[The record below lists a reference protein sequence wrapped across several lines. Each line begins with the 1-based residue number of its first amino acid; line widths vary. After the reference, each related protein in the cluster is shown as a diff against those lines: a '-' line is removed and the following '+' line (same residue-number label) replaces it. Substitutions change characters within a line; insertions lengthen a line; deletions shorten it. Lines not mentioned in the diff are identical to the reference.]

1 MTELPLFRSRVVPV
15 VSIDA
20 AEQAVPLAEALLE
33 GGIDVIEITL
43 RRPGGLPG
51 IAELSRRAL
60 PICVGAGT
68 LLDGDDVRR
77 AADAGATFG
86 LSPGCTPAL
95 AEAALHARL
104 PFVPGV
110 MTPSEVMA
118 ARALGFKL
126 LKLFPAAQAG
136 GIAMLR
142 AMAGPLQDVRFIP
155 TGGVRADALADW
167 LREPNCERVGGTWIA
182 PSDLIAGGDWAGIAR
197 LAREASAI
205 ARMIQA
211 L

>member
-1 MTELPLFRSRVVPV
+1 MVDFPSFRSRVIPV
-15 VSIDA
+15 VSIDSA
-20 AEQAVPLAEALLE
+20 AQAVPLAEALLA

-51 IAELSRRAL
+51 IAELARRSL

-77 AADAGATFG
+77 AVEAGARFG

-95 AEAALHARL
+95 ADAVLRARL

-118 ARALGFKL
+118 ARALGFQL
-126 LKLFPAAQAG
+126 MKLFPAAQAG

-155 TGGVRADALADW
+155 TGGVRADALAEW
-167 LREPNCERVGGTWIA
+167 LREPNVERVGGTWIA
-182 PSDLIAGGDWAGIAR
+182 PVDLIERADWTGIAR
-197 LAREASAI
+197 LAREASA
-205 ARMIQA
+205 AAQA
-211 L
+211 

>member
-1 MTELPLFRSRVVPV
+1 MVDFPSFRSRVIPV
-15 VSIDA
+15 VSIDSA
-20 AEQAVPLAEALLE
+20 AQAVPLAEALLA

-51 IAELSRRAL
+51 IAELARRSL

-77 AADAGATFG
+77 AVDAGARFG

-95 AEAALHARL
+95 ADAVLRARL
-104 PFVPGV
+104 PFVPGI

-118 ARALGFKL
+118 ARALGFQL
-126 LKLFPAAQAG
+126 MKLFPAAQAG

-155 TGGVRADALADW
+155 TGGVRADALAEW
-167 LREPNCERVGGTWIA
+167 LREPNVERVGGTWIA
-182 PSDLIAGGDWAGIAR
+182 PVDLIERADWTGIAR
-197 LAREASAI
+197 LAREASA
-205 ARMIQA
+205 AAQA
-211 L
+211 

>member
-1 MTELPLFRSRVVPV
+1 MTDLPSFQSRVVPV
-15 VSIDA
+15 VSIDSA
-20 AEQAVPLAEALLE
+20 DQAVPLAEALLA

-51 IAELSRRAL
+51 IAELARRAL

-68 LLDGDDVRR
+68 LLDGDDVLR
-77 AADAGATFG
+77 AVDAGARFG

-95 AEAALHARL
+95 AEAALRAKL
-104 PFVPGV
+104 AFVPGV

-126 LKLFPAAQAG
+126 MKLFPAAQAG

-155 TGGVRADALADW
+155 TGGVRADSLADW
-167 LREPNCERVGGTWIA
+167 LREPNVDRVGGTWIA
-182 PSDLIAGGDWAGIAR
+182 SVDLIACDDWNGITR
-197 LAREASAI
+197 LAREASLI
-205 ARMIQA
+205 ARA
-211 L
+211 

>member
-1 MTELPLFRSRVVPV
+1 MVDFPSFRSRVIPV
-15 VSIDA
+15 VSIDSA
-20 AEQAVPLAEALLE
+20 AQAVPLAEALLA

-51 IAELSRRAL
+51 IAELARRSL

-77 AADAGATFG
+77 AVDAGARFG

-95 AEAALHARL
+95 ADAVLRARL

-118 ARALGFKL
+118 ARALGFQL
-126 LKLFPAAQAG
+126 MKLFPAAQAG

-155 TGGVRADALADW
+155 TGGVRADALAEW
-167 LREPNCERVGGTWIA
+167 LREPNVERVGGTWIA
-182 PSDLIAGGDWAGIAR
+182 AVDLIERADWTGIAR
-197 LAREASAI
+197 LAREASA
-205 ARMIQA
+205 AAQA
-211 L
+211 

>member
-1 MTELPLFRSRVVPV
+1 MTDLPSFQSRVVPV
-15 VSIDA
+15 VSIDSA
-20 AEQAVPLAEALLE
+20 DQAVPLAEALLA

-68 LLDGDDVRR
+68 LLDGDDVLR
-77 AADAGATFG
+77 AVDAGARFG

-95 AEAALHARL
+95 AEAALRAKL
-104 PFVPGV
+104 AFVPGV

-118 ARALGFKL
+118 ARALGFKVM
-126 LKLFPAAQAG
+126 KLFPAAQAG

-155 TGGVRADALADW
+155 TGGVRADSLADW
-167 LREPNCERVGGTWIA
+167 LREPNVDRVGGTWIA
-182 PSDLIAGGDWAGIAR
+182 PADLIACNDWNGITR
-197 LAREASAI
+197 LAREASLI
-205 ARMIQA
+205 ARA
-211 L
+211 

>member
-1 MTELPLFRSRVVPV
+1 MTDLPSFQSRVVPV
-15 VSIDA
+15 VSIESAD
-20 AEQAVPLAEALLE
+20 QAVPLAEALLA

-68 LLDGDDVRR
+68 LLDGDDVLR
-77 AADAGATFG
+77 AVDAGARFG

-95 AEAALHARL
+95 AEAALRAKL
-104 PFVPGV
+104 AFVPGV

-126 LKLFPAAQAG
+126 MKLFPAAQAG

-155 TGGVRADALADW
+155 TGGVRADSLADW
-167 LREPNCERVGGTWIA
+167 LREPNVDRVGGTWIA
-182 PSDLIAGGDWAGIAR
+182 PADLIACNDWNGITR
-197 LAREASAI
+197 LAREASLI
-205 ARMIQA
+205 ARA
-211 L
+211 

>member
-1 MTELPLFRSRVVPV
+1 MTDLPSFQSRVVPV
-15 VSIDA
+15 VSIDSA
-20 AEQAVPLAEALLE
+20 DQAVPLAEALLA

-51 IAELSRRAL
+51 IAQLARRAL

-68 LLDGDDVRR
+68 LLDADDVRR
-77 AADAGATFG
+77 AVDAGARFG

-95 AEAALHARL
+95 AAAALRAKL
-104 PFVPGV
+104 AFVPGV

-126 LKLFPAAQAG
+126 MKLFPAAQAG

-155 TGGVRADALADW
+155 TGGVRADSLADW
-167 LREPNCERVGGTWIA
+167 LREPNVDRVGGTWIA
-182 PSDLIAGGDWAGIAR
+182 PADLIACNDWNGITR
-197 LAREASAI
+197 LAREASLI
-205 ARMIQA
+205 ARA
-211 L
+211 

>member
-1 MTELPLFRSRVVPV
+1 MTDLPSFQSRVVPV
-15 VSIDA
+15 VSIESADQA
-20 AEQAVPLAEALLE
+20 APLAEALLA

-51 IAELSRRAL
+51 IAELARRAL

-77 AADAGATFG
+77 AVDAGARFG

-95 AEAALHARL
+95 AEAALRAKL
-104 PFVPGV
+104 AFVPGV

-126 LKLFPAAQAG
+126 MKLFPAAQAG

-155 TGGVRADALADW
+155 TGGVRADSLADW
-167 LREPNCERVGGTWIA
+167 LREPNVDRVGGTWIA
-182 PSDLIAGGDWAGIAR
+182 PADLIACNDWNGITR
-197 LAREASAI
+197 LAREASLI
-205 ARMIQA
+205 ARA
-211 L
+211 

>member
-1 MTELPLFRSRVVPV
+1 MVDFPSFRSRVIPV
-15 VSIDA
+15 VSIDSA
-20 AEQAVPLAEALLE
+20 AQAVPLAEALLA

-51 IAELSRRAL
+51 IAELARRSL

-77 AADAGATFG
+77 AVEAGARFG

-95 AEAALHARL
+95 ADAVLRARL

-118 ARALGFKL
+118 ARALGFRL
-126 LKLFPAAQAG
+126 MKLFPAAQAG

-155 TGGVRADALADW
+155 TGGVRADALAEW
-167 LREPNCERVGGTWIA
+167 LREPNVERVGGTWIA
-182 PSDLIAGGDWAGIAR
+182 PVDLIERADWTGIAR
-197 LAREASAI
+197 LAREASA
-205 ARMIQA
+205 AAQA
-211 L
+211 

>member
-1 MTELPLFRSRVVPV
+1 MTDLPSFQSRVVPV
-15 VSIDA
+15 VSIESAD
-20 AEQAVPLAEALLE
+20 QAVPLAEALLA

-68 LLDGDDVRR
+68 LLDGDDVLR
-77 AADAGATFG
+77 AIDAGARFG

-95 AEAALHARL
+95 AEAALRAKL
-104 PFVPGV
+104 AFVPGV

-126 LKLFPAAQAG
+126 MKLFPAAQAG

-155 TGGVRADALADW
+155 TGGVRADSLADW
-167 LREPNCERVGGTWIA
+167 LREPNVDRVGGTWIA
-182 PSDLIAGGDWAGIAR
+182 PADLIACNDWNGITR
-197 LAREASAI
+197 LAREASLI
-205 ARMIQA
+205 ARA
-211 L
+211 

>member
-1 MTELPLFRSRVVPV
+1 MVDFPSFRSRVIPV

-20 AEQAVPLAEALLE
+20 AAQAVPLAEALLA

-51 IAELSRRAL
+51 IAELARRSL

-77 AADAGATFG
+77 AVDAGARFG

-95 AEAALHARL
+95 ADAVLRARL

-118 ARALGFKL
+118 ARALGFQL
-126 LKLFPAAQAG
+126 MKLFPAAQAG

-155 TGGVRADALADW
+155 TGGVRADALAEW
-167 LREPNCERVGGTWIA
+167 LREPNVERVGGTWIA
-182 PSDLIAGGDWAGIAR
+182 AVDLIERADWTGIAR
-197 LAREASAI
+197 LAREASA
-205 ARMIQA
+205 AAQA
-211 L
+211 

>member
-1 MTELPLFRSRVVPV
+1 MVDFPSFRSRVIPV
-15 VSIDA
+15 VSIDSA
-20 AEQAVPLAEALLE
+20 AQAVPLAEALLA

-51 IAELSRRAL
+51 IAELARRSL

-77 AADAGATFG
+77 AVDAGARFG

-95 AEAALHARL
+95 ADAVLRARL

-118 ARALGFKL
+118 ARALGFQL
-126 LKLFPAAQAG
+126 MKLFPAAQAG
-136 GIAMLR
+136 GIA
-142 AMAGPLQDVRFIP
+142 
-155 TGGVRADALADW
+155 
-167 LREPNCERVGGTWIA
+167 
-182 PSDLIAGGDWAGIAR
+182 
-197 LAREASAI
+197 
-205 ARMIQA
+205 
-211 L
+211 

>member
-15 VSIDA
+15 VSINA
-20 AEQAVPLAEALLE
+20 AEEAVPLAEALLE

-95 AEAALHARL
+95 AEAALRERL

-118 ARALGFKL
+118 ARALGFNL

-142 AMAGPLQDVRFIP
+142 AMAGPLQDVKFIP
-155 TGGVRADALADW
+155 TGGVRADALAEW

-182 PSDLIAGGDWAGIAR
+182 PAELIARADWAGIAR

-205 ARMIQA
+205 SRTT
-211 L
+211 

>member
-1 MTELPLFRSRVVPV
+1 MVDFPSFRSRVIPV
-15 VSIDA
+15 VSIDSA
-20 AEQAVPLAEALLE
+20 AQAVPLAEALLA

-51 IAELSRRAL
+51 IAELARRSL

-77 AADAGATFG
+77 AVEAGARFG

-95 AEAALHARL
+95 ADAVLRARL

-118 ARALGFKL
+118 ARALGFRL
-126 LKLFPAAQAG
+126 MKLFPAAQAG

-155 TGGVRADALADW
+155 TGGVRADALAEW
-167 LREPNCERVGGTWIA
+167 LREPNVERVGGTWIA
-182 PSDLIAGGDWAGIAR
+182 PVNLIERTDWTGIAR
-197 LAREASAI
+197 LAREASA
-205 ARMIQA
+205 AAQA
-211 L
+211 

>member
-1 MTELPLFRSRVVPV
+1 MTDLPSFQSRVVPV
-15 VSIDA
+15 VSIDSA
-20 AEQAVPLAEALLE
+20 DQAVPLAEALLA

-51 IAELSRRAL
+51 IAELARRAL

-77 AADAGATFG
+77 AVDAGARFG

-95 AEAALHARL
+95 AEAALRAKL
-104 PFVPGV
+104 AFVPGV
-110 MTPSEVMA
+110 TPPSEVMA
-118 ARALGFKL
+118 ARALGFKVM
-126 LKLFPAAQAG
+126 KLFPAAQAG

-155 TGGVRADALADW
+155 TGGVRADSLADW
-167 LREPNCERVGGTWIA
+167 LREPNVDRVGGTWIA
-182 PSDLIAGGDWAGIAR
+182 PAELVACNDWNGITR
-197 LAREASAI
+197 LAREASLI
-205 ARMIQA
+205 ARA
-211 L
+211 

>member
-1 MTELPLFRSRVVPV
+1 MVDFPSFRSRVIPV
-15 VSIDA
+15 VSIDSA
-20 AEQAVPLAEALLE
+20 AQAVPLAEALLA

-51 IAELSRRAL
+51 IAELARRSL

-68 LLDGDDVRR
+68 LLDGDDVRQ
-77 AADAGATFG
+77 AVDAGARFG

-95 AEAALHARL
+95 ADAVLRARL

-118 ARALGFKL
+118 ARALGFRL
-126 LKLFPAAQAG
+126 MKLFPAAQAG

-155 TGGVRADALADW
+155 TGGVRADALAEW
-167 LREPNCERVGGTWIA
+167 LREPNVERVGGTWIA
-182 PSDLIAGGDWAGIAR
+182 PVDLIERADWTGIAR
-197 LAREASAI
+197 LAREASA
-205 ARMIQA
+205 AAQA
-211 L
+211 

>member
-1 MTELPLFRSRVVPV
+1 MVDFPSFRSRVIPV
-15 VSIDA
+15 VSIDSA
-20 AEQAVPLAEALLE
+20 AQAVPLAEALLA

-51 IAELSRRAL
+51 IAELARRSL

-77 AADAGATFG
+77 AVDAGARFG

-95 AEAALHARL
+95 ADAVLRARL

-118 ARALGFKL
+118 ARALGFRL
-126 LKLFPAAQAG
+126 MKLFPAAQAG

-155 TGGVRADALADW
+155 TGGVRADALAEW
-167 LREPNCERVGGTWIA
+167 LREPNVERVGGTWIA
-182 PSDLIAGGDWAGIAR
+182 AVDLIERADWTGIAR
-197 LAREASAI
+197 LAREASA
-205 ARMIQA
+205 AAQA
-211 L
+211 